1 MAVLEIVQGCRVE
14 WREGGHAPT
23 PGIRRSGSNGLLR
36 SLQSVEVR
44 RTGRDTFEFT
54 RPKSRS
60 IVVKRISGRNV
71 SVVGPGDEDIL
82 ARWRR
87 E

>member
-1 MAVLEIVQGCRVE
+1 MAVVEAIQACRVE

-23 PGIRRSGSNGLLR
+23 PGIRRSGSNGMPRVLT
-36 SLQSVEVR
+36 SVEVR
-44 RTGRDTFEFT
+44 RVGVDTFEFT
-54 RPKSRS
+54 RPRS
-60 IVVKRISGRNV
+60 GEVIVKRISGKHVR
-71 SVVGPGDEDIL
+71 VVAPDGSDVL